1 MQVMPISEV
10 RANLKAVV
18 DHVID
23 DCEPVVVSRQGG
35 KAVVMISLDD
45 WNSIEETLH
54 LMSTPAN
61 ANRLRESIREME
73 QGGGEERD
81 LVDP

>member
-1 MQVMPISEV
+1 MQVLPISEV

-18 DHVID
+18 DAVIE

-45 WNSIEETLH
+45 WNSIQETLH

-61 ANRLRESIREME
+61 AERLREAARDMD
-73 QGGGEERD
+73 QGEGEERE
-81 LVDP
+81 LIHP

>member
-1 MQVMPISEV
+1 MQVLPISEV
-10 RANLKAVV
+10 RANFKAVV
-18 DHVID
+18 DAVID

-35 KAVVMISLDD
+35 KAVVMVSLDD

-61 ANRLRESIREME
+61 AERLREAVRELDE
-73 QGGGEERD
+73 GKGIERE
-81 LVDP
+81 LIQP

>member
-1 MQVMPISEV
+1 MRVLPISEV
-10 RANLKAVV
+10 RSNFKAVV
-18 DHVID
+18 DAVIE

-35 KAVVMISLDD
+35 KAVVMVSLDD

-61 ANRLRESIREME
+61 AERLREAVREMDE
-73 QGGGEERD
+73 GKGIERE
-81 LVDP
+81 LIQP